1 MTKQY
6 DEQLLLDYIEGN
18 LSPAQRADLE
28 RRLQDQPQMLR
39 YLRDMTGDREALSNL
54 PEPEAPAWIM
64 DEVDRRLERS
74 MLLDF
79 NGPGVD
85 SVVDRQRNVVRRI
98 AMLSGLAAMFLI
110 TGLVVGYS
118 LWGFGDPGM
127 PVAQRSD
134 TPSSTAVAMGK
145 AGPEA
150 MAANQAVVQSK
161 PGGAMVAMGKS
172 AGQRL
177 AVSPSPPRLLAK
189 ADAVDATPDTELLA
203 EAVTAVPVMSVEMD
217 AARVMPAKAQAMV
230 AEAEGAQPAGQSL
243 AQQPD
248 PAMRASQSKLAP
260 YPDNVEIVVQT
271 DDLPSSVAQLN
282 EVTRNLRAA
291 ELRETV
297 AMSKAAARS
306 DAVRRYTLTVPADQ
320 VPALF
325 TQLRQPLRDGNQ
337 RVAFN
342 RIETTTTT
350 TVTTRTRIV
359 RQLVDG
365 NAWPRTTPDYNQIII
380 EQLPLP
386 ETQRLQEVDAA
397 RRVTMPV
404 KVEKVQ
410 AQ

>member
-1 MTKQY
+1 MTKPY

-18 LSPAQRADLE
+18 LSPSQRADLE
-28 RRLQDQPQMLR
+28 RRLQDQPQMLS
-39 YLRDMTGDREALSNL
+39 YLRDMTADREALANL

-134 TPSSTAVAMGK
+134 PPSPSPTAVAMGK
-145 AGPEA
+145 AGPQA
-150 MAANQAVVQSK
+150 MEVNQADVQSK
-161 PGGAMVAMGKS
+161 PGAAMVAMGKS
-172 AGQRL
+172 AGQRR

-189 ADAVDATPDTELLA
+189 VDDVAAAPDTQGLAERVDAAHALPANGDVAQVMAATDIE
-203 EAVTAVPVMSVEMD
+203 EAQRS
-217 AARVMPAKAQAMV
+217 
-230 AEAEGAQPAGQSL
+230 GQWA
-243 AQQPD
+243 AQQADPPMLATQSTMA
-248 PAMRASQSKLAP
+248 PAM
-260 YPDNVEIVVQT
+260 DNVEIVVQT

-291 ELRETV
+291 ELRETM
-297 AMSKAAARS
+297 AMSKAAAKS
-306 DAVRRYTLTVPADQ
+306 DVVRRYTLTVPADQ
-320 VPALF
+320 MPALF

-337 RVAFN
+337 RVEFN

-350 TVTTRTRIV
+350 VTTTRTRIV
-359 RQLVDG
+359 RSLVEG
-365 NAWPRTTPDYNQIII
+365 NAWPRTNPDYNQIII

-386 ETQRLQEVDAA
+386 EAQRLPQVDAA
-397 RRVTMPV
+397 RRITVPV

-410 AQ
+410 AR